1 MAKKRNQHDDNL
13 TRLATIL
20 RDALTAAWVKHNPD
34 HTSPDFTAVKH
45 LGRVG
50 YRHVAEELLRRGIRP
65 PVGGTAEVEAIE
77 DDGDADTAPAT

>member
-34 HTSPDFTAVKH
+34 HTSPQSGNCSQVVSLSGLSLRDSMWRGELSRISLIDEPGSTSHESATATI
-45 LGRVG
+45 
-50 YRHVAEELLRRGIRP
+50 RR
-65 PVGGTAEVEAIE
+65 
-77 DDGDADTAPAT
+77 